1 MHINK
6 AQKKFVTL
14 KAYIRKEE
22 MLRSM
27 KQINKVP
34 KYKVDTQK

>member
-1 MHINK
+1 MHVNK

-14 KAYIRKEE
+14 KAYFRKEE

-27 KQINKVP
+27 KWINEVP